1 VAKKRHFRFKK
12 SSLKQGIQGSNRE
25 AIQQRAREAIDAKFA
40 KSKVIK
46 INLKN
51 KKAPV
56 SNEASWKPYGN
67 GKAPKKPA
75 NPELQK
81 LVSIVDSDGT
91 TKLMPLSDVDKEIQE
106 VSEKRFTSALRK
118 AGFDYGTQ
126 ILYDRSDMEKQEA
139 IIHSAGVYTSPRNQ
153 ITKKSY
159 DIEQIKAIFGEAW
172 TEVSDDFENVY
183 DENILLRYHDML
195 RVDGDIDK
203 ALRKSNRFI
212 TGVEYPQLLLDV
224 NCSLPS
230 SESESYQLHKIQNN
244 FVFWSI
250 KNELERIDRSVN
262 TYNAIQTQLYQAR
275 GYQRGALLVERD
287 DYGVPIALKPLS
299 ALRLGRSF
307 VHLDTWRFMAVEC
320 ADFSKP
326 NNIILGEDLIYMVN
340 RDYGQSIASYQYGYS
355 DLEFI
360 VHLVELNLIINSI
373 VLKEINRT
381 HWAPYVFIQLMD
393 TEDEDTAA
401 DFIAKAKRGL
411 SMVSLLPF
419 KVDAIPPSHS
429 GQFVVDQRLKN
440 SVEIVSSLGVPYD
453 LVSASGDQAHANLST
468 RLQAYNQTDVKFYR
482 LLIRQVWEPSWYG
495 RNIMAVIRRRYLRLK
510 QKLANKSA
518 STQAPTETPALPY
531 NDELVSQSI
540 PSPGEITIR
549 EARNRTSLDENDA
562 IIEYEREIW
571 EINRKLQVSKVKSL
585 IEAEI
590 AANGVALDDSEK
602 QKIFQDIGGKWLSS
616 DNNKPKVP
624 TTSEYFDPKRYD
636 EQPFDL
642 SSETGLDVLSPAT
655 EEFELAQLEKL
666 LKYTDPSRLPFKI
679 KMLFKNVSYDTD
691 IETALYT
698 IGLFQAEII
707 NKERAQEKT
716 GNEDL
721 VQQTKEE
728 TQIKLFLAK
737 ALAPVIQ
744 KNMQEQRAK
753 DEALAMQGIK
763 PPGTDMG
770 AKPLNKTNPG
780 GNLGK
785 GPTPPSA
792 TGGTKKPNTDKN
804 QLDLHNRTNVAT
816 RLAKRSPLNS
826 QK

>member
-1 VAKKRHFRFKK
+1 MAKKRHFRFKK
-12 SSLKQGIQGSNRE
+12 SSIKAGIEGSNRE
-25 AIQQRAREAIDAKFA
+25 AIQKRARDIIDAKFA

-56 SNEASWKPYGN
+56 DKEASWKPYGN
-67 GKAPKKPA
+67 GKVPVKAK
-75 NPELQK
+75 NPDSER
-81 LVSIVDSDGT
+81 LVQIVDSDGK
-91 TKLMPLSDVDKEIQE
+91 TKVVPLSETDREIQE
-106 VSEKRFTSALRK
+106 VSGKRFTSALRR

-126 ILYDRSDMEKQEA
+126 VLYDRTEMEKQEA

-159 DIEQIKAIFGEAW
+159 DINQIKAIFGEAW
-172 TEVSDDFENVY
+172 NEVSDDFENVY
-183 DENILLRYHDML
+183 DENMLLRFHDML

-212 TGVEYPQLLLDV
+212 TGVDYPQLVLDT

-230 SESESYQLHKIQNN
+230 SESESYELHKIQNN

-262 TYNAIQTQLYQAR
+262 TYNAMQTQLYQAR
-275 GYQRGALLVERD
+275 GYQRGALLIEKD
-287 DYGVPIALKPLS
+287 EYGVPIALKPLS
-299 ALRLGRSF
+299 ALRLNRVF
-307 VHLDTWRFMAVEC
+307 VHNDTWRFMGCEC

-326 NNIILGEDLIYMVN
+326 NNIILGEDLVYMVN

-360 VHLVELNLIINSI
+360 IHLVELNLIINSI

-482 LLIRQVWEPSWYG
+482 LLLRQTWEPNWYG

-510 QKLANKSA
+510 AKGA
-518 STQAPTETPALPY
+518 STETPSETPALPY
-531 NDELVSQSI
+531 NDELVAQSI
-540 PSPGEITIR
+540 PSPGEITLR

-590 AANGVALDDSEK
+590 AANGVALDDSSK
-602 QKIFQDIGGKWLSS
+602 QEIFKDIGGEWLSA
-616 DNNKPKVP
+616 DNNNPKVP
-624 TTSEYFDPKRYD
+624 TPEEYFDPKRYD

-642 SSETGLDVLSPAT
+642 SSETGLDVLSPSS
-655 EEFELAQLEKL
+655 EEFELQQLEKL
-666 LKYTDPSRLPFKI
+666 LKYSDPARLPFKI

-707 NKERAQEKT
+707 SKERAQEKT

-744 KNMQEQRAK
+744 QNMEEQRMR
-753 DEALAMQGIK
+753 DEALAKQGIK
-763 PPGTDMG
+763 PPGSDMG

-780 GNLGK
+780 GGLGK
-785 GPTPPSA
+785 GPTPPSQ
-792 TGGTKKPNTDKN
+792 TGGTKKANTDKN
-804 QLDLHNRTNVAT
+804 QLDLHNRTNVST